1 MKQDSALLGQQLRK
15 IRLARNLRQKD
26 MLFRIGMSQQ
36 QYQSI
41 ESGKDIRLST
51 LFRILEGLD
60 ASMVLVPNEKMDEID
75 QILHP
80 RKTMNASTLL
90 DTMKDLED

>member
-1 MKQDSALLGQQLRK
+1 MKQDPVLLGQQLRK

-60 ASMVLVPNEKMDEID
+60 TSMVLVPNEKMDEID

-80 RKTMNASTLL
+80 GKTMNASTLL
-90 DTMKDLED
+90 YTMKDLED

>member
-41 ESGKDIRLST
+41 ESGKDMRLST

-80 RKTMNASTLL
+80 RKTMNAPTLL

>member
-15 IRLARNLRQKD
+15 IRLVRNLRQRD

-60 ASMVLVPNEKMDEID
+60 ASMVLVPNEKVDEID

>member
-1 MKQDSALLGQQLRK
+1 MKQDPVLLGQQLRK
-15 IRLARNLRQKD
+15 IRLARNLRQK
-26 MLFRIGMSQQ
+26 
-36 QYQSI
+36 SI

-60 ASMVLVPNEKMDEID
+60 TSMVLVPNEKMDEID

-80 RKTMNASTLL
+80 GKTMNASTLL

>member
-1 MKQDSALLGQQLRK
+1 MKQDSALLGKQLRK
-15 IRLARNLRQKD
+15 IRLARNLRQRD

-41 ESGKDIRLST
+41 ESGKDMRLST

-80 RKTMNASTLL
+80 GKTINASTLL
-90 DTMKDLED
+90 DAMRDLED

>member
-1 MKQDSALLGQQLRK
+1 MKQDSVLLGQQLRK

-60 ASMVLVPNEKMDEID
+60 TSMVLVPNEKMDEID

-90 DTMKDLED
+90 DTMKDLDD

>member
-1 MKQDSALLGQQLRK
+1 
-15 IRLARNLRQKD
+15 
-26 MLFRIGMSQQ
+26 MSQQ

-60 ASMVLVPNEKMDEID
+60 TSMVLVPNEKMDEID

-80 RKTMNASTLL
+80 GKMMNASTLL

>member
-1 MKQDSALLGQQLRK
+1 MKQDSVLLGQQLRK

-80 RKTMNASTLL
+80 RKTMNAPTLL

>member
-60 ASMVLVPNEKMDEID
+60 ASMILVPNEKMDEID

>member
-1 MKQDSALLGQQLRK
+1 MKQDPVLLGQQLRK

-60 ASMVLVPNEKMDEID
+60 TSMVLVPNEKMDEID

>member
-1 MKQDSALLGQQLRK
+1 MKQDSSLLGQQLRK

-41 ESGKDIRLST
+41 ESGKDMRLST

-80 RKTMNASTLL
+80 RKTMNAPTLL

>member
-1 MKQDSALLGQQLRK
+1 MKQDSVLLRQQLRK

-60 ASMVLVPNEKMDEID
+60 TSMVLVPNEKMDEID

-80 RKTMNASTLL
+80 GETMNASTLL

>member
-60 ASMVLVPNEKMDEID
+60 ASMVLVPNEKMDEIN

-80 RKTMNASTLL
+80 RKTMNAPTLL

>member
-1 MKQDSALLGQQLRK
+1 MKQDSVLLGQQLRK

-60 ASMVLVPNEKMDEID
+60 TSMVLVPNEKMDEID

-80 RKTMNASTLL
+80 GKMMNASTLL